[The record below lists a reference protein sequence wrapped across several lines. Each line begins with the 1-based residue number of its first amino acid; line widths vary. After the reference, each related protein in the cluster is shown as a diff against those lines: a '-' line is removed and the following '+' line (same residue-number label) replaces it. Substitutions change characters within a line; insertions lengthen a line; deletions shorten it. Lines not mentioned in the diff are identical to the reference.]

1 MKYIRLNESQLTEI
15 IEKVI
20 AENKKYYDYSRT
32 DYIDIA
38 LDVFKDWLKNTKK
51 LTGKQPLSLLLNKYG
66 EEFSGLISNGDESFA
81 KRMQYS
87 HEVDKLK
94 NWGEQIVKI
103 EYITDLP
110 SLGKDE
116 YFTEKFAKF
125 LPRVIQSLN
134 LPDWMTIKL
143 EEPSPYSIRFI
154 VDIDFPKM
162 IKSKDTKYTDTYQ
175 VLQEF
180 RKFLEKN
187 FGITFGRVI
196 DGNLSMG
203 SYVTNFEGKEEWI
216 KNVFNKQIKTEI
228 KKLPHAN
235 DLHSVKFIPTSDGY
249 KSELKIASKKWTY
262 GGELRNEIR
271 ELLKSMGYN
280 DLIRLYN

>member
-1 MKYIRLNESQLTEI
+1 MRIVRLNESQLTEI

-20 AENKKYYDYSRT
+20 AENKKYLDFSRT

-51 LTGKQPLSLLLNKYG
+51 IIGKQPLSLLMNKYG
-66 EEFSGLISNGDESFA
+66 EEFSGLISNGDEGFA
-81 KRMQYS
+81 RRMQYS
-87 HEVDKLK
+87 NDVSKLES
-94 NWGEQIVKI
+94 WGVQIVKI
-103 EYITDLP
+103 DYITDLP

-125 LPRVIQSLN
+125 LPRVIKSLE

-143 EEPSPYSIRFI
+143 EEPSPYSLRFI
-154 VDIDFPKM
+154 VNIDFPKM
-162 IKSKDTKYTDTYQ
+162 IKSKDINYTDSFQ
-175 VLQEF
+175 VQQKF

-196 DGNLSMG
+196 DGNLSIG
-203 SYVTNFEGKEEWI
+203 GYITNYEGKDEWI
-216 KNVFNKQIKTEI
+216 KNVFNKQIKPAI

-249 KSELKIASKKWTY
+249 KSEMKIASKKWTY

-280 DLIRLYN
+280 DLIRIV

>member
-1 MKYIRLNESQLTEI
+1 M
-15 IEKVI
+15 
-20 AENKKYYDYSRT
+20 
-32 DYIDIA
+32 
-38 LDVFKDWLKNTKK
+38 
-51 LTGKQPLSLLLNKYG
+51 NKYG

-81 KRMQYS
+81 RRMQYS
-87 HEVDKLK
+87 NDVSKLE
-94 NWGEQIVKI
+94 NWGVQIVKI
-103 EYITDLP
+103 DYVTDLP

-125 LPRVIQSLN
+125 LPRVIKSLE

-143 EEPSPYSIRFI
+143 EEPSPYSLRFI
-154 VDIDFPKM
+154 VNIDFPKM
-162 IKSKDTKYTDTYQ
+162 IKSKDTNYTDSFQ
-175 VLQEF
+175 VQQKF

-196 DGNLSMG
+196 DGNLSIG
-203 SYVTNFEGKEEWI
+203 GYITNYEGKDEWI
-216 KNVFNKQIKTEI
+216 KNTFNKQIKPEI

-249 KSELKIASKKWTY
+249 KSEMKIASKKWTY

>member
-1 MKYIRLNESQLTEI
+1 MRIVRLNESQLTEI

-20 AENKKYYDYSRT
+20 AENKKYLDFSRT

-51 LTGKQPLSLLLNKYG
+51 LTGKQPLSLLMNKYG

-81 KRMQYS
+81 RRMQYNNDVS
-87 HEVDKLK
+87 RLE
-94 NWGEQIVKI
+94 NWGVQIVKI
-103 EYITDLP
+103 DYITDLP

-125 LPRVIQSLN
+125 LPRVIKSLE

-143 EEPSPYSIRFI
+143 EEPSPYSLRFI
-154 VDIDFPKM
+154 VNIDFPKM
-162 IKSKDTKYTDTYQ
+162 IKSKDTNYTDSFQ
-175 VLQEF
+175 VQQKF

-196 DGNLSMG
+196 DGNLSIG
-203 SYVTNFEGKEEWI
+203 GYITNYEGKDEWI
-216 KNVFNKQIKTEI
+216 KNTFNKQIKPEI

-249 KSELKIASKKWTY
+249 KSEMKIASKKWTY
-262 GGELRNEIR
+262 GGELRDEIR
-271 ELLKSMGYN
+271 ELFKSMGYN
-280 DLIRLYN
+280 NLITII

>member
-38 LDVFKDWLKNTKK
+38 LDVFKDWLKNTKN
-51 LTGKQPLSLLLNKYG
+51 LTGKLPLSLLLNKYG

-81 KRMQYS
+81 RRMQYNNDVS
-87 HEVDKLK
+87 RLE
-94 NWGEQIVKI
+94 NWGVQIVKI

-125 LPRVIQSLN
+125 LPRVIKSLE

-154 VDIDFPKM
+154 VNIDFPKM
-162 IKSKDTKYTDTYQ
+162 IKSKDINYTDSFQ
-175 VLQEF
+175 VQQKF

-196 DGNLSMG
+196 DGNLSIG
-203 SYVTNFEGKEEWI
+203 GYITNYEGKNEWI
-216 KNVFNKQIKTEI
+216 KNVFNKQIKPAI
-228 KKLPHAN
+228 KKLPHSN
-235 DLHSVKFIPTSDGY
+235 ELHSVKFIPSSDGY

-280 DLIRLYN
+280 DLIRIV